1 MTTAEVDELVEGFI
15 VAALRAEKAGF
26 DGVEIHAAHGYLPCA
41 FLSPASNLRTDRYG
55 GSLEN
60 RARFVREIIAGIRK
74 RCGVEFS
81 IGLRLSV
88 ERFGLELEETCRVAQ
103 DFMSEKTIDFIEL
116 SLWDVI
122 KEPADEGFQGRSLMS
137 YFTELNRGDVR
148 LGVAGKI
155 MSAADAKAC
164 LDAGADFVLNGRAA
178 VLHHNFPRKA
188 HADDSFE
195 SVPAPVSR
203 AYLEAE
209 GLGPSFIQCM
219 ADWFDFVIEP
229 DAK

>member
-1 MTTAEVDELVEGFI
+1 M
-15 VAALRAEKAGF
+15 
-26 DGVEIHAAHGYLPCA
+26 
-41 FLSPASNLRTDRYG
+41 
-55 GSLEN
+55 
-60 RARFVREIIAGIRK
+60 
-74 RCGVEFS
+74 
-81 IGLRLSV
+81 
-88 ERFGLELEETCRVAQ
+88 
-103 DFMSEKTIDFIEL
+103 
-116 SLWDVI
+116 SLWDVF
-122 KEPADEGFQGRSLMS
+122 KEPADERFQGRSLMS
-137 YFTELNRGDVR
+137 YFTELKSRR
-148 LGVAGKI
+148 CAIGVAGKI
-155 MSAADAKAC
+155 ISAADAKAC

-188 HADDSFE
+188 LADESFE